1 MTVSLKTNKNYIN
14 FATHYH
20 PTDEVFYN
28 IVSLFDGKSN
38 RDTNEEGEDS
48 LKKMERDKKKRSS
61 KGNGVKSSRC
71 AD

>member
-28 IVSLFDGKSN
+28 LITKADGKSN
-38 RDTNEEGEDS
+38 RDTNKEGEDS
-48 LKKMERDKKKRSS
+48 LKKKERDKKKSS
-61 KGNGVKSSRC
+61 KGTGVKSSRC

>member
-28 IVSLFDGKSN
+28 LVTLFDSKSN
-38 RDTNEEGEDS
+38 RDMNEEGEDS
-48 LKKMERDKKKRSS
+48 LKNGERQKEEEFKR
-61 KGNGVKSSRC
+61 KWGQEQQMC
-71 AD
+71 